1 MRIASSTLA
10 VLAVIGA
17 GCEARAPAPVATA
30 SSRDAAA
37 PAAIAAVE
45 AIAETVDPQSVAT
58 PLVAIPTGT
67 FRPLFGKDVGDVSVA
82 AFALERHAV
91 TNGQFLAFVRAE
103 PKWRRSQVKNLF
115 ADAQYLGHWTSDLDH
130 GPDAAAQPVTRV
142 SWFAARAYAR
152 WVGRRLPT
160 VAEWEVAAADL
171 DGGRDA
177 ITKLVLKWYSRP
189 TPAVVPAVEST
200 FATRA
205 GVYDLHGLVWEW
217 VDDFNSALVSGE
229 SRGDS
234 GLERNL
240 FCGSGS
246 VGAADPSDYAAF
258 MRYAFRSS
266 LRAGYTVQ
274 NLGFRC
280 AHDAVLVAEDGR

>member
-1 MRIASSTLA
+1 MRIPSSTLV

-17 GCEARAPAPVATA
+17 GCEARAPAPVAPA
-30 SSRDAAA
+30 SSRDGADVVAAT
-37 PAAIAAVE
+37 
-45 AIAETVDPQSVAT
+45 AETVDPRTVAT
-58 PLVAIPTGT
+58 PLVAIPAGT
-67 FRPLFGKDVGDVSVA
+67 FRPLFGKDVGDVPVA

-103 PKWRRSQVKNLF
+103 PKWRRSRVKTLF
-115 ADAQYLGHWTSDLDH
+115 ADAQYLAHWTSDLDH
-130 GPDAAAQPVTRV
+130 GPDAASQPVTRV

-189 TPAVVPAVEST
+189 TPTVLPAVEST

-205 GVYDLHGLVWEW
+205 GVHDLHGLVWEW

-229 SRGDS
+229 SRGDA

-280 AHDAVLVAEDGR
+280 AHDAAQVAEAGR

>member
-1 MRIASSTLA
+1 MRIASSTLATLA

-17 GCEARAPAPVATA
+17 GCEARAPAEPVVASTPDALAPDATA
-30 SSRDAAA
+30 G
-37 PAAIAAVE
+37 VE
-45 AIAETVDPQSVAT
+45 ATAENVDPQRIAT
-58 PLVAIPTGT
+58 PLVAIPAGT
-67 FRPLFGKDVGDVSVA
+67 FRPLFGKEVGDVPVA
-82 AFALERHAV
+82 AFTLERHAV

-103 PKWRRSQVKNLF
+103 PKWRRSRVKNLF
-115 ADAQYLGHWTSDLDH
+115 ADAQYLAHWTSDLDH

-152 WVGRRLPT
+152 WVGRRLPS

-177 ITKLVLKWYSRP
+177 ITKLLLQWYSRP
-189 TPAVVPAVEST
+189 TPAVLPSVEST

-205 GVYDLHGLVWEW
+205 GVHDLHGLVWEW

-229 SRGDS
+229 SRGDA

-246 VGAADPSDYAAF
+246 VGATDPSDYAA
-258 MRYAFRSS
+258 
-266 LRAGYTVQ
+266 
-274 NLGFRC
+274 
-280 AHDAVLVAEDGR
+280 